1 MTQFEI
7 TVTQDKLNHILELN
21 FQSRGA
27 KAVLQFYPENN
38 HQTELVMTQA
48 TRAGFFGGLVIDFP
62 HSTKAKKVF
71 LVLMTGGAQALPKAL
86 GTGADDTQEDQI
98 SYSNDRSVK

>member
-1 MTQFEI
+1 
-7 TVTQDKLNHILELN
+7 
-21 FQSRGA
+21 
-27 KAVLQFYPENN
+27 VLQFYPENN

-98 SYSNDRSVK
+98 SYSNDRSVKLIRISAAWWFQNVLI

>member
-1 MTQFEI
+1 
-7 TVTQDKLNHILELN
+7 
-21 FQSRGA
+21 
-27 KAVLQFYPENN
+27 
-38 HQTELVMTQA
+38 MTQA

-98 SYSNDRSVK
+98 SYSNDRWVKFSPAICVVVFQLRKFISVVNPCLIMRLLKQT

>member
-1 MTQFEI
+1 MWQ
-7 TVTQDKLNHILELN
+7 KLELEYI

-86 GTGADDTQEDQI
+86 GTGTDDTQEDQI
-98 SYSNDRSVK
+98 SYSNDR